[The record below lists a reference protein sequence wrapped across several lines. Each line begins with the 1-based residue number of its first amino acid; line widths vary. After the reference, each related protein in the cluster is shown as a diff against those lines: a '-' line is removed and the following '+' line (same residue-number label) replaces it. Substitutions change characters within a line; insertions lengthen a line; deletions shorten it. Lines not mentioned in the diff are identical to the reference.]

1 MKKDI
6 FDFDYNELVN
16 EFSKLGLEKYRVDQV
31 LDWIFQKKVFDFN
44 EMSNLSKENRTVL
57 SERFSISLPSLIDMQ
72 ISNVDKTTKFLW
84 RLEDGNTI
92 ESVLLFHSDRVTAC
106 ISSQVGCAAKC
117 VFCATGQSGFVRNL
131 RAGEIVSQVVAME
144 FHRRVNIGNI
154 VYMGMGEPLLN
165 YDQVLKSVKILH
177 SEKTKNMSMRRI
189 SISTVGIPE
198 KIIKLADDLPEI
210 KLAISLHA
218 PNNYKRDMIVPM
230 NKKYS
235 VEEIIY
241 AAKEY
246 QKKTK
251 NRVTFEYILIR
262 EFNDFADDAEKLAEI
277 LKGMGAYVNLIPV
290 NPIESVSDLKME
302 RPHYWVVERFKK
314 ILDEHNIENEIRK
327 EKGTDIDAACGQLRR
342 RNVESQK
349 SKKME
354 G

>member
-1 MKKDI
+1 VP
-6 FDFDYNELVN
+6 LV
-16 EFSKLGLEKYRVDQV
+16 R
-31 LDWIFQKKVFDFN
+31 
-44 EMSNLSKENRTVL
+44 
-57 SERFSISLPSLIDMQ
+57 
-72 ISNVDKTTKFLW
+72 
-84 RLEDGNTI
+84 
-92 ESVLLFHSDRVTAC
+92 A
-106 ISSQVGCAAKC
+106 
-117 VFCATGQSGFVRNL
+117 GFVRNL

-144 FHRRVNIGNI
+144 YQRRVNIGNI

-246 QKKTK
+246 QKKDKKQGDFRIHTYK
-251 NRVTFEYILIR
+251 RVQ
-262 EFNDFADDAEKLAEI
+262 
-277 LKGMGAYVNLIPV
+277 
-290 NPIESVSDLKME
+290 
-302 RPHYWVVERFKK
+302 RF
-314 ILDEHNIENEIRK
+314 
-327 EKGTDIDAACGQLRR
+327 C
-342 RNVESQK
+342 
-349 SKKME
+349 
-354 G
+354 